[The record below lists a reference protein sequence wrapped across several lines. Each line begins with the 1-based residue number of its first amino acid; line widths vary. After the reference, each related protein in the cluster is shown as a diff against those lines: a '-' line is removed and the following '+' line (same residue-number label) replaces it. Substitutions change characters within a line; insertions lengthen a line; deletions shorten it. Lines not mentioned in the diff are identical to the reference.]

1 MMTAG
6 LMTLLVLGIA
16 LSALWGA
23 KYDPERNSFMSVED
37 STFLRGLWCIIVVL
51 VHIPKAYQNRIQD
64 MLGSFAYIGV
74 TFFFLTSAYGLKYS
88 LIHKKA
94 YMNHFWRRRLPG
106 ILIPA
111 LVANAVG
118 VLINAAG
125 GEPIAALSF
134 LHINSWVKV
143 LLLYYL
149 IFWLVYHIL
158 PRFTGAGRWQ
168 DVAMC
173 AIVIVISRVD
183 RLTPFKIT
191 SIWIV
196 EPLGFAYGIIAANH
210 GDEIKRWM
218 GDRWGSKSVGLMV
231 LSGVLGVAYLK
242 FKPVAFAGDYL
253 LKIALG
259 LAITAFIFTVLCRVR
274 VGNRVN
280 RFLGSISYEVYLMHH
295 AVFALLMLINP
306 SGMNSGA
313 FVVASVIVTVAF
325 AWILKAVCGPLI
337 RAVPK
342 D

>member
-125 GEPIAALSF
+125 GEPIAAFSF

-173 AIVIVISRVD
+173 AIVIVISLVD

-196 EPLGFAYGIIAANH
+196 EPLGFAYGIIAA
-210 GDEIKRWM
+210 
-218 GDRWGSKSVGLMV
+218 
-231 LSGVLGVAYLK
+231 A
-242 FKPVAFAGDYL
+242 A
-253 LKIALG
+253 IALHN
-259 LAITAFIFTVLCRVR
+259 II
-274 VGNRVN
+274 
-280 RFLGSISYEVYLMHH
+280 I
-295 AVFALLMLINP
+295 LIY
-306 SGMNSGA
+306 
-313 FVVASVIVTVAF
+313 
-325 AWILKAVCGPLI
+325 
-337 RAVPK
+337 
-342 D
+342 